1 MDNGLTA
8 SDALLLG
15 GGANGGLGGLGG
27 FGGIIGLLAVL
38 GMIGNGGLF
47 GGWGNN
53 GAANDALLAST
64 LNRYQPQY
72 ATQQDVQYTSQ
83 FGQLLDG
90 NRDIVS
96 NMSDGHRD
104 LSNLITSSAAQAV
117 AATNQAKYDNINV
130 AKDIQMNLSG
140 QIADVKNMEQ
150 NILGNQNECCCSTKL
165 VLADGFAQT
174 NANIAQAKYENSMQM
189 AQMEARLTSKLD
201 QNEITSLRD
210 KIQTLEL
217 AQATN
222 GMLRFPNSWSYGAG
236 PFPPIFGG
244 CNCTNANNF

>member
-1 MDNGLTA
+1 MDNTGLSA

-53 GAANDALLAST
+53 GAVDAALLA
-64 LNRYQPQY
+64 NRGYQPQY
-72 ATQQDVQYTSQ
+72 ATQQDVQYTAQ

-90 NRDIVS
+90 NRDIINNV
-96 NMSDGHRD
+96 NDGHRD
-104 LSNLITSSAAQAV
+104 LSNLITASAAQAV
-117 AATNQAKYDNINV
+117 AVTNQAKYDNINV
-130 AKDIQMNLSG
+130 AKDIQMALSG
-140 QIADVKNMEQ
+140 QIADVKTMEQ
-150 NILGNQNECCCSTKL
+150 NILGNQNECCCNTKL
-165 VLADGFAQT
+165 ILADGFAQT
-174 NANIAQAKYENSMQM
+174 NANIAQSKYETAMQM
-189 AQMEARLTSKLD
+189 AQMEARINSKLD

-210 KIQTLEL
+210 KVQTLEL

-244 CNCTNANNF
+244 CGNCANANNF

>member
-47 GGWGNN
+47 GWGGNN
-53 GAANDALLAST
+53 AANDAVLASA
-64 LNRYQPQY
+64 LNNGYKPQY
-72 ATQQDVQYTSQ
+72 ATQQDVQYTAQ

-90 NRDIVS
+90 NRDIINNV
-96 NMSDGHRD
+96 NDGHRD
-104 LSNLITSSAAQAV
+104 LSNLITNSAAQAV
-117 AATNQAKYDNINV
+117 AASNQARYDNINV
-130 AKDIQMNLSG
+130 MKDVQTALSG
-140 QIADVKNMEQ
+140 QISDVKAIEQ
-150 NILGNQNECCCSTKL
+150 SILGNQNECCSNTKMM
-165 VLADGFAQT
+165 VAEGFAAT
-174 NANIAQAKYENSMQM
+174 NANIAQAKYDTSMQM
-189 AQMEARLTSKLD
+189 AQMEARLTAKMD
-201 QNEITSLRD
+201 QNEITGLRD

-222 GMLRFPNSWSYGAG
+222 GVLRFPNQWSYGAG

-244 CNCTNANNF
+244 CPCNNV

>member
-47 GGWGNN
+47 GWGGNN
-53 GAANDALLAST
+53 AANDAVLASA
-64 LNRYQPQY
+64 LNNGYKPQY

-83 FGQLLDG
+83 FGQLIDG
-90 NRDIVS
+90 NRDIINNV
-96 NMSDGHRD
+96 NDGHRD
-104 LSNLITSSAAQAV
+104 LSNLITASAAQAV

-130 AKDIQMNLSG
+130 AKDIQMNLAN
-140 QIADVKNMEQ
+140 QISDVKAMEQ
-150 NILGNQNECCCSTKL
+150 NILGNQNDCCGSTKL
-165 VLADGFAQT
+165 ILADGFAQT
-174 NANIAQAKYENSMQM
+174 NANIAQAKYETAMQM
-189 AQMEARLTSKLD
+189 AQMEARLSSKMD
-201 QNEITSLRD
+201 QNEITALRD
-210 KIQTLEL
+210 KVQTLEL
-217 AQATN
+217 AQATS
-222 GMLRFPNSWSYGAG
+222 GVLRFPNQWSYGAG

-244 CNCTNANNF
+244 CPCGNV